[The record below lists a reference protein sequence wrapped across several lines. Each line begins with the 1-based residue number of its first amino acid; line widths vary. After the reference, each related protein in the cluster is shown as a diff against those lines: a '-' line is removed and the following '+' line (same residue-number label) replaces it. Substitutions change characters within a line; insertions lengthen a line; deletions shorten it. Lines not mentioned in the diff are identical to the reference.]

1 MEPTLAPF
9 QPRERP
15 DPRLLTYYLLSALII
30 PPLWPII
37 ALPLYFRYHSLRY
50 RFDNEGISVR
60 WGILFRREIVLNY
73 ARIQDIQIRA
83 NVVERWLGLARID
96 LQTAAGNAG
105 AEMTLEGFPD
115 FEALRDFL
123 YQRMRGATSP
133 NRPTTAATANV
144 ASTTSPDELSQVL
157 REIAQELRQLRES
170 LPPRSEGT
178 QEPVGNSPGKA
189 TP

>member
-15 DPRLLTYYLLSALII
+15 DARLLTYYLLSALII

-123 YQRMRGATSP
+123 YQRMRGVTSP
-133 NRPTTAATANV
+133 SRPIPAAGTSSP
-144 ASTTSPDELSQVL
+144 ASSDELALVL
-157 REIAQELRQLRES
+157 REIARELRQMRES
-170 LPPRSEGT
+170 RLPLPS
-178 QEPVGNSPGKA
+178 VDAGKYGSGKDTA
-189 TP
+189 C

>member
-15 DPRLLTYYLLSALII
+15 DARLLTYYLLSALII

-115 FEALRDFL
+115 YEALRDFL
-123 YQRMRGATSP
+123 YQRMRGVTSP
-133 NRPTTAATANV
+133 TRSTPAATIN
-144 ASTTSPDELSQVL
+144 ASSSPDELTQVL
-157 REIAQELRQLRES
+157 REIAAELRHLRGS
-170 LPPRSEGT
+170 LPPPQGVDS
-178 QEPVGNSPGKA
+178 GKSGSGKD
-189 TP
+189 TPC

>member
-1 MEPTLAPF
+1 MEQPAAPF

-30 PPLWPII
+30 PPLWPIL
-37 ALPLYFRYHSLRY
+37 ALPLYFRYHTLRY
-50 RFDNEGISVR
+50 LFDNEGISVR

-115 FEALRDFL
+115 YEALRDFL
-123 YQRMRGATSP
+123 YQRMRGVTSSA
-133 NRPTTAATANV
+133 RPTGAALPS
-144 ASTTSPDELSQVL
+144 ASSSPDELTQVL
-157 REIAQELRQLRES
+157 REIAAELRLLRES
-170 LPPRSEGT
+170 LPPPLPPGNAATSE
-178 QEPVGNSPGKA
+178 SGKDA
-189 TP
+189 SC